1 MGGVHNPLLNHL
13 CTKILTYEGLRHGYG
28 LRVKTETQ
36 NSLLGNINDN
46 GNNNEKTKC
55 SKTWVG
61 IFRVGIFMGRIYQRG
76 NLIDVNFPG
85 GVFLIPTV
93 HLRFTKINVSYFLN
107 ANMVKRR
114 NSTHQKRVNN

>member
-1 MGGVHNPLLNHL
+1 MGDVHNPLLNHL

-61 IFRVGIFMGRIYQRG
+61 IFRVGIFWVGIFMGRIYQRG
-76 NLIDVNFPG
+76 NLIDDNFPG
-85 GVFLIPTV
+85 GSFPGE
-93 HLRFTKINVSYFLN
+93 FS
-107 ANMVKRR
+107 
-114 NSTHQKRVNN
+114 